1 MKIKSVLFL
10 AAVSCALLATA
21 CGGGPGPA
29 EQPQPPGFV
38 PPPRP
43 PAFDTPPRSPALD
56 FFREQGVTVGIN
68 LGNSLDA
75 VRTWGAGSPVA
86 EENVW
91 GNPIVTQAIFDG
103 MSEQG
108 FNLVRIPATW
118 IGHIGPGPGYEVSA
132 ARLARVGEIV
142 TMARNA
148 GLNVILNI
156 HHDGRTYSPVGND
169 QPGTWLSIHRALG
182 SPAERDRVTGQFR
195 RVWEQIAAHFRDYG
209 EWLMFQG
216 FNELHVG
223 DWGIGNSQQYEIIN
237 DWNQVFVDAVRGTG
251 GGNAY
256 RLLVISGY
264 NTTHQLVSNPVARM
278 SFRLPSDPS
287 PGRLIVN
294 FHFYQPFGFTHDG
307 STHIWPPPHGSGTPE
322 WIDNVFAGFRDS
334 FVAEGIPVI
343 IGEMGPRAY
352 NPDLVSAANRPA
364 AIQNRLAYVAHTWAS
379 ARAHGLVPTYWD
391 DGGNFRLFNRN
402 SGRPDGDVNAA
413 VVRMM
418 VDAVGAVAPPWE
430 AE

>member
-1 MKIKSVLFL
+1 MKIKLGLLV
-10 AAVSCALLATA
+10 AAVSFTLLAIA
-21 CGGGPGPA
+21 CGGSPDSTEHPEFPA
-29 EQPQPPGFV
+29 FV

-43 PAFDTPPRSPALD
+43 PAFDTPPSSPAFN
-56 FFREQGVTVGIN
+56 FFREQGITVGIN

-75 VRTWGAGSPVA
+75 VRTWGAGSPIA

-91 GNPIVTQAIFDG
+91 GNPLVTQRIFQG
-103 MSEQG
+103 MREQG
-108 FNLVRIPATW
+108 FNVVRIPVTW
-118 IGHIGPGPGYEVSA
+118 VGHIGPGPGYEVSA
-132 ARLARVGEIV
+132 ARLARVSEIV
-142 TMARNA
+142 TMAGNA

-169 QPGTWLSIHRALG
+169 QPGTWLSIYRALG
-182 SPAERDRVTGQFR
+182 SQAERNRITVQFG

-216 FNELHVG
+216 FNELHIG
-223 DWGIGNSQQYEIIN
+223 DWGIGDAQQYAIIN
-237 DWNQVFVDAVRGTG
+237 EWNQVFVDAVRGTG
-251 GGNAY
+251 GGNVY

-264 NTTHQLVSNPVARM
+264 NTTHQLVNNPIPRQ
-278 SFRLPSDPS
+278 SFELPSDPS

-294 FHFYQPFGFTHDG
+294 FHFYQPFGFAHDG
-307 STHIWPPPHGSGTPE
+307 STHIWPPSDGAGTPG
-322 WIDNVFAGFRDS
+322 WIDNIFAGFRDA

-343 IGEMGPRAY
+343 IGEMGPRGY
-352 NPDLVSAANRPA
+352 NPDLVPAANRPA
-364 AIQNRLAYVAHTWAS
+364 AIHNRLAYVAHTWAS
-379 ARAHGLVPTYWD
+379 ARAHGLIPIYWD

-402 SGRPDGDVNAA
+402 SGQPDGNVNAA

-418 VDAVGAVAPPWE
+418 IDAVGSVAPPWE